1 VSLGARRLELMTRF
15 ADLAERQLASGD
27 ISSLDRDLALLARDE
42 AAAEQATLLS
52 ERATA
57 HEALRKLDRA
67 ATSAPLPD
75 FPAIDL
81 PAAAPR
87 EAWRLESL
95 PERLIAQAADA
106 YATRQVQVAEADSR
120 ADPTVLLR
128 AGSIDL
134 GETGV
139 RDEVYGVS
147 VTVPL
152 FVRNRYQAEV
162 AAAKSDARSARAD
175 ASRIELELQARASR
189 AAASYDAV
197 RLAWQQWRKSL
208 GTDVEKRSTLLE
220 RLWKAGELSTPEYL
234 LQLKQTLDTALAG
247 ADLEGRLWAAYTEY
261 LAATGQLE
269 QWLGLADK

>member
-1 VSLGARRLELMTRF
+1 
-15 ADLAERQLASGD
+15 
-27 ISSLDRDLALLARDE
+27 
-42 AAAEQATLLS
+42 
-52 ERATA
+52 
-57 HEALRKLDRA
+57 
-67 ATSAPLPD
+67 
-75 FPAIDL
+75 
-81 PAAAPR
+81 
-87 EAWRLESL
+87 
-95 PERLIAQAADA
+95 
-106 YATRQVQVAEADSR
+106 
-120 ADPTVLLR
+120 VLLR